1 MTDISLFTAIGA
13 VITLAAVFGYLNHR
27 FLRLP
32 PTIGVVVIALVAS
45 LGTIGIDAVVPSL
58 GIGGAVRT
66 AILGI
71 DFHEVLMKGML
82 SFLLFAGALHVN
94 LGDLLSRKWA
104 IGSMATVGVVLST
117 FLVGLAIY
125 GVTQALGLPL
135 ALIYCLVFGALI
147 APTDPVAV
155 LGILKTVKVPASLQA
170 KIAGESLFNDGV
182 GIVVFIIMTA
192 IAVGSAHGGSI
203 TALDVVILFVRETLG
218 GAALGLATGFLAY
231 YAMKSIDDHNVEV
244 MITLAL
250 VMATYGIASALHL
263 SGPIAVVLAGILIGN
278 RGSRFAMSETTREHV
293 HTFWS
298 LLDEMMNAALF
309 LLIGFEVVALS
320 LTGEVGILMALAIPI
335 VLAARFV
342 SVGTPLTLLG
352 LRREYTKGALP
363 VLTWGGL
370 RGGISVALALSLPA
384 GPERD
389 IILAVTYAVVIFSI
403 VVQGLTVRAL
413 VERVAPPGRD
423 QGGRQAILRAVSRH
437 ATIQRSVVSLGVAL
451 G

>member
-104 IGSMATVGVVLST
+104 IGSIATVGVVLST
-117 FLVGLAIY
+117 FLVGFAVY

-147 APTDPVAV
+147 APTDPIAV

-298 LLDEMMNAALF
+298 VLDEMMNAALF

-352 LRREYTKGALP
+352 LRREYTKGAIP

-413 VERVAPPGRD
+413 VERV
-423 QGGRQAILRAVSRH
+423 VSPDVTEANDKQH
-437 ATIQRSVVSLGVAL
+437 
-451 G
+451 

>member
-104 IGSMATVGVVLST
+104 IGSIATVGVVLST
-117 FLVGLAIY
+117 FLVGFAVY

-147 APTDPVAV
+147 APTDPIAV

-298 LLDEMMNAALF
+298 VLDEMMNAALF

-352 LRREYTKGALP
+352 LRREYTKGAIP

-413 VERVAPPGRD
+413 VERV
-423 QGGRQAILRAVSRH
+423 VSPDVTKANDKQH
-437 ATIQRSVVSLGVAL
+437 
-451 G
+451 

>member
-104 IGSMATVGVVLST
+104 IGSIATVGVVLST
-117 FLVGLAIY
+117 FLVGFAVY

-147 APTDPVAV
+147 APTDPIAV

-203 TALDVVILFVRETLG
+203 TALDVVVLFVRETLG

-298 LLDEMMNAALF
+298 VLDEMMNAALF

-352 LRREYTKGALP
+352 LRREYTKGAIP

-384 GPERD
+384 GPERE

-413 VERVAPPGRD
+413 VERV
-423 QGGRQAILRAVSRH
+423 VSPDVTKANDKRH
-437 ATIQRSVVSLGVAL
+437 
-451 G
+451 

>member
-104 IGSMATVGVVLST
+104 IGSIATVGVVLST
-117 FLVGLAIY
+117 FLVGLAVY

-298 LLDEMMNAALF
+298 VLDEMMNAALF

-352 LRREYTKGALP
+352 LRREYTKGAIP

-413 VERVAPPGRD
+413 VERV
-423 QGGRQAILRAVSRH
+423 VSPDKTKANDKQH
-437 ATIQRSVVSLGVAL
+437 
-451 G
+451 